1 MDGTPLAPLF
11 LGQSTPLAMPFLCR
25 GVHLVP
31 YFIKTKSY
39 ISYKYS
45 FYKKEL
51 PPDEDN
57 TVENCN
63 GL

>member
-1 MDGTPLAPLF
+1 
-11 LGQSTPLAMPFLCR
+11 MPFLCY

-31 YFIKTKSY
+31 YFIKTKSN

-51 PPDEDN
+51 PLDEDN